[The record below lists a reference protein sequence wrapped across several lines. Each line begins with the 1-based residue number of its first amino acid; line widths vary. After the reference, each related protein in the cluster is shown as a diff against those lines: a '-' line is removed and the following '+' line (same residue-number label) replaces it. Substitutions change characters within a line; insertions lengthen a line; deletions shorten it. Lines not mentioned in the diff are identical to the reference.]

1 MIPQGVLEAIPLVE
15 DEVGEEG
22 ARARARYELG
32 FLLCFVANITL
43 LEMGSE
49 ELGLNC

>member
-22 ARARARYELG
+22 LEPEPGMNWG
-32 FLLCFVANITL
+32 FFSAL
-43 LEMGSE
+43 
-49 ELGLNC
+49 